1 MNEQEFWFN
10 ERKKIILKKA
20 LSLFLIPYSVLY
32 SKYTEQELDKI
43 FLDTPVGKVWFLYA
57 NPNTG
62 FVRDQ
67 PVVGIQGTLIYLF
80 LAVIFL
86 GGMFGSIALTGLSNG
101 SAEVAMIGIGLTCYL
116 MFVLTV
122 YFSNVYTRYYKGS
135 DKGEFWYYRG

>member
-1 MNEQEFWFN
+1 MNEQEFWFS

-43 FLDTPVGKVWFLYA
+43 FLDTPVNKILFLYA

-62 FVRDQ
+62 SVRDS
-67 PVVGIQGTLIYLF
+67 PVVGIQGTLIYMF
-80 LAVIFL
+80 LAGIFL
-86 GGMFGSIALTGLSNG
+86 GGMFGSIALGSLFNS
-101 SAEVAMIGIGLTCYL
+101 SAEATMIGIGLTCYL
-116 MFVLTV
+116 MLVLAV